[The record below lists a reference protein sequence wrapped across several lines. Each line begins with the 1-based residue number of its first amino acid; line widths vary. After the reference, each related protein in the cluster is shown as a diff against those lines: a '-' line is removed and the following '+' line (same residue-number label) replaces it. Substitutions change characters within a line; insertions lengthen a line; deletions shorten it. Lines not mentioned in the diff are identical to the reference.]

1 MNRFLDIIK
10 KAIHS
15 KVPYT
20 VSGNGVV
27 YVKASD
33 ILKTPEA
40 KEQIK
45 AAKFIAFRRR

>member
-1 MNRFLDIIK
+1 MARILEIFR
-10 KAIHS
+10 KALHS

-27 YVKASD
+27 HVKASD

-40 KEQIK
+40 KEQIR
-45 AAKFIAFRRR
+45 AAKTIVSRR